1 MVCACADIR
10 TNEFRGVHRT
20 WLTADAQK
28 LDRAAL
34 GVIKGTA
41 IKIDPDDE
49 VTDALAIA
57 EGVETAIAGRYLYR
71 PAWSVISA
79 GGMRD
84 FPVLSGIEHLEIF
97 ADNDAS
103 KTGEQSAWACLER
116 WESAGAEVSITM
128 PPTPGTDIADIIA
141 TRKVY

>member
-1 MVCACADIR
+1 VCAYVDIR

-20 WLTADAQK
+20 WLTSDAQK
-28 LDRAAL
+28 IDRASL
-34 GVIKGTA
+34 GPTKGAT
-41 IKIDPDDE
+41 IKIDADDE

-103 KTGEQSAWACLER
+103 KTGEQAAWACLER
-116 WESAGAEVSITM
+116 WENAGAEASITM

-141 TRKVY
+141 MRKVY